1 MLFQAQLGPH
11 LTKWNDSRV
20 LIASEFSNVLTVVQ
34 RHVVA
39 LSQTARETDN
49 QAELT
54 KMPTLRQTIYIA
66 RRCCCT

>member
-20 LIASEFSNVLTVVQ
+20 LIASEFSNVLMVVQ

-39 LSQTARETDN
+39 LSQTARWN
-49 QAELT
+49 
-54 KMPTLRQTIYIA
+54 R
-66 RRCCCT
+66 